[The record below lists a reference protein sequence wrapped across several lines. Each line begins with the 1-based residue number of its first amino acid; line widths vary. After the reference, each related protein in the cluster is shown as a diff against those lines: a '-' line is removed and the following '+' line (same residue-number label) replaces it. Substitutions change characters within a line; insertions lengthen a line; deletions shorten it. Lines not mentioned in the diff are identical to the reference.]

1 MAIRATIGMIY
12 TDKQI
17 AKMIDLKSQ
26 FKNELARLLNKQQEE
41 AIPDLENEPNH
52 KEVKKFIRFG

>member
-1 MAIRATIGMIY
+1 MIY